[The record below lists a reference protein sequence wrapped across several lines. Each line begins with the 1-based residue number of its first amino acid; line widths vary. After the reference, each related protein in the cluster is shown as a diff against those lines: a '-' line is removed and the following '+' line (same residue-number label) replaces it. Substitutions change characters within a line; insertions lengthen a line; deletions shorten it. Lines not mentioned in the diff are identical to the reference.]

1 MLALGDI
8 LRAIFMD
15 SPTALTAAAAEMG
28 ALAKEKLL
36 SIPDYAERQDL
47 HAELNAVAYELLA
60 PPFELS
66 HLVLL
71 SERDYVDQERRLVGE
86 LCTRYGITPPNA
98 HENDFSADCGE
109 FRLRWERHT
118 EYSTYTIY
126 RAKPFEIPFAH
137 PPVTY
142 VPQDWLARLPG
153 ELLVATHIALEDRA
167 RPKRSL
173 HELVTLFASG
183 TVIGSKVAGGAAS
196 VWSDNQIHADN
207 FGRIL
212 IHDDNLRSR
221 QVGRLVQRL
230 LEIETYRMLAML
242 PLPITRKIIPQLA
255 RADQRLAELTAN
267 HAQLNCIEDEQRLL
281 NELTQLAAETERL
294 SALTSHRFNASRA
307 YYDIVKLRI
316 TELREERIEGLQML
330 QEFMIQRLSSAMGTC
345 ELVHTKLETL
355 STRLGRASALLRT
368 RVDLSMEGQIRD
380 LLKSMDNRAHVQL
393 RMQETVEGLSVVV
406 LSYYLLGIVGYGLK
420 ALKAA
425 GQDINVELLTGIA
438 IPFVVIAVYFVV
450 RGVRSVIGKLHREK

>member
-1 MLALGDI
+1 MNAHPSVS
-8 LRAIFMD
+8 A
-15 SPTALTAAAAEMG
+15 SSAEQTFSQQST
-28 ALAKEKLL
+28 LL
-36 SIPDYAERQDL
+36 VPEYPGRLEL
-47 HAELNAVAYELLA
+47 HTELNSVAYELLT
-60 PPFELS
+60 PPFQLS
-66 HLVLL
+66 HLVLM
-71 SERDYVDQERRLVGE
+71 SERDRVDQERQLVGE
-86 LCTRYGITPPNA
+86 LCTRFGIDPPGV
-98 HENDFSADCGE
+98 HESDFSADFGE

-126 RAKPFEIPFAH
+126 RAKPFDVPFEH
-137 PPVTY
+137 PAIND
-142 VPQDWLARLPG
+142 VPAEWIARLPG
-153 ELLVATHIALEDRA
+153 ELLVATHIALEDRS

-196 VWSDNQIHADN
+196 VWSDNQIHKDN

-242 PLPITRKIIPQLA
+242 PLPITRSIIPQLA
-255 RADQRLAELTAN
+255 RADQRLAELIAN
-267 HAQLNCIEDEQRLL
+267 NVETNSIEDEQRLL
-281 NELTQLAAETERL
+281 DELTRLAAETEQL
-294 SALTSHRFNASRA
+294 SAQTSHRFNASRA
-307 YYDIVKLRI
+307 YYNIVKLRI

-368 RVDLSMEGQIRD
+368 RVDLSMEAQIRD
-380 LLKSMDNRAHVQL
+380 LLKSMDNRAHMQL
-393 RMQETVEGLSVVV
+393 RLQETVEGLSVVV
-406 LSYYLLGIVGYGLK
+406 LSYYLLGILGYGLK

-425 GQDINVELLTGIA
+425 GHDLDVELMTGMA
-438 IPFVVIAVYFVV
+438 IPVVVL
-450 RGVRSVIGKLHREK
+450 SVFFIVTGLRHVIKKLHRD

>member
-1 MLALGDI
+1 MDVHNSFSATLAEQQFSQQPL
-8 LRAIFMD
+8 LRV
-15 SPTALTAAAAEMG
+15 PEY
-28 ALAKEKLL
+28 
-36 SIPDYAERQDL
+36 PERL
-47 HAELNAVAYELLA
+47 ELYTELNSVAYELLT
-60 PPFELS
+60 PPFQLS
-66 HLVLL
+66 HLVLM
-71 SERDYVDQERRLVGE
+71 SERDQVEHERQLVGE
-86 LCTRYGITPPNA
+86 LCMRYGIDPPGA
-98 HENDFSADCGE
+98 HESDFSADFGE

-118 EYSTYTIY
+118 EYSTYTVY
-126 RAKPFEIPFAH
+126 RAKPFDIPFEH
-137 PPVTY
+137 PAINN
-142 VPQDWLARLPG
+142 VPAEWVARLPG
-153 ELLVATHIALEDRA
+153 ELLVATHLALEDRS

-196 VWSDNQIHADN
+196 VWSDNQIHKDN

-212 IHDDNLRSR
+212 IHDENLRSR

-242 PLPITRKIIPQLA
+242 PLPITRRIIPQLA
-255 RADQRLAELTAN
+255 RADQRLAALIASNVETN
-267 HAQLNCIEDEQRLL
+267 SIEDEQRLL
-281 NELTQLAAETERL
+281 EELTRLAAETEQM
-294 SALTSHRFNASRA
+294 SAQTSHRFNASRA
-307 YYDIVKLRI
+307 YYNIVKLRI

-368 RVDLSMEGQIRD
+368 RVDLSMEAQIRD

-406 LSYYLLGIVGYGLK
+406 LSYYLLGILGYGLK

-425 GQDINVELLTGIA
+425 GYALDVELLTGLA
-438 IPFVVIAVYFVV
+438 IPVVVL
-450 RGVRSVIGKLHREK
+450 SVFFMVTGLRHIFRKLHQD

>member
-1 MLALGDI
+1 MNSLPRLSPSTVESK
-8 LRAIFMD
+8 D
-15 SPTALTAAAAEMG
+15 S
-28 ALAKEKLL
+28 AKDKLL
-36 SIPDYAERQDL
+36 NIHEYSERMEI
-47 HAELNAVAYELLA
+47 HIELNTVAYELLA

-66 HLVLL
+66 HLVLM
-71 SERDYVDQERRLVGE
+71 SERGWVDQERELIGE
-86 LCTRYGITPPNA
+86 LCVRYNISPPNT
-98 HENDFSADCGE
+98 HENDFSADFGE

-126 RAKPFEIPFAH
+126 RAKPFEMPFKH
-137 PPVTY
+137 PAITY
-142 VPQDWLARLPG
+142 VPQEWLARLPG
-153 ELLVATHIALEDRA
+153 ELLVATHIALEDRLQ
-167 RPKRSL
+167 PKRSL
-173 HELVTLFASG
+173 HELSALFASG

-196 VWSDNQIHADN
+196 VWSDNQIHHDN

-212 IHDDNLRSR
+212 IHDENLRSR

-242 PLPITRKIIPQLA
+242 PLPVTRKIIPQLA

-267 HAQLNCIEDEQRLL
+267 NVELTSIEDEQRLL
-281 NELTQLAAETERL
+281 NELTLLAAETERL

-355 STRLGRASALLRT
+355 SMRLGRASALLRT
-368 RVDLSMEGQIRD
+368 RVDLSMEAQIRD
-380 LLKSMDNRAHVQL
+380 LLKSMDNRARVQL

-406 LSYYLLGIVGYGLK
+406 LSYYLLGILGYGLK
-420 ALKAA
+420 AFKAA
-425 GQDINVELLTGIA
+425 GQNVNVELLTGIA
-438 IPFVVIAVYFVV
+438 IPFVVLGVYFVV
-450 RGVRSVIGKLHREK
+450 RGVRSVVSKLHKDK

>member
-1 MLALGDI
+1 MN
-8 LRAIFMD
+8 
-15 SPTALTAAAAEMG
+15 SLTASSSLTTEPKD
-28 ALAKEKLL
+28 LVKDRLL
-36 SIPDYAERQDL
+36 NIPEYSARLEL
-47 HAELNAVAYELLA
+47 HTELNAVAYELLA
-60 PPFELS
+60 PPVQLS
-66 HLVLL
+66 HLVLM
-71 SERDYVDQERRLVGE
+71 SERHWVDQERTLMGE
-86 LCTRYGITPPNA
+86 LCDRYGINPPNT

-126 RAKPFEIPFAH
+126 RAKLFEIPFEH
-137 PPVTY
+137 PAIEY
-142 VPQDWLARLPG
+142 VPQEWLARLPG
-153 ELLVATHIALEDRA
+153 ELLVATHIALEDRS

-173 HELVTLFASG
+173 HELATLFASG

-196 VWSDNQIHADN
+196 VWSDNQIHGDN

-212 IHDDNLRSR
+212 IHDENLRSR

-230 LEIETYRMLAML
+230 LEIETYRMMAML
-242 PLPITRKIIPQLA
+242 PLPITREIIPQLA
-255 RADQRLAELTAN
+255 RADQRLAALIANNVELT
-267 HAQLNCIEDEQRLL
+267 CIEDEQRLL
-281 NELTQLAAETERL
+281 DELTKLAAETERL
-294 SALTSHRFNASRA
+294 SAQTSHRFNASRA
-307 YYDIVKLRI
+307 YYNIVKLRI

-355 STRLGRASALLRT
+355 SMRLGRASALLRT
-368 RVDLSMEGQIRD
+368 RVDLSMEAQIRD
-380 LLKSMDNRAHVQL
+380 LLKSMDHRAHVQL

-438 IPFVVIAVYFVV
+438 IPVVVLGVFFVV
-450 RGVRSVIGKLHREK
+450 RGVRHVIGKLHRDK

>member
-1 MLALGDI
+1 
-8 LRAIFMD
+8 MD
-15 SPTALTAAAAEMG
+15 SLTHLPSPAIQP
-28 ALAKEKLL
+28 KD
-36 SIPDYAERQDL
+36 IPKDKFLNIPEYSERMEI
-47 HAELNAVAYELLA
+47 HIELNTVAYELLA

-66 HLVLL
+66 HLVLM
-71 SERDYVDQERRLVGE
+71 SERGWVDQERELIGE
-86 LCTRYGITPPNA
+86 LCVRYNISPPNT
-98 HENDFSADCGE
+98 HENDFSADFGE

-118 EYSTYTIY
+118 EYSTYTVY
-126 RAKPFEIPFAH
+126 RAKPFEMPFQH
-137 PPVTY
+137 PAITY
-142 VPQDWLARLPG
+142 VPQEWLARLPG
-153 ELLVATHIALEDRA
+153 ELLVATHIALEDRS

-173 HELVTLFASG
+173 HELSALFASG

-196 VWSDNQIHADN
+196 VWSDNQIHHDN

-212 IHDDNLRSR
+212 IHDENLRSR
-221 QVGRLVQRL
+221 QIGRLVQRL

-242 PLPITRKIIPQLA
+242 PLPVTRKIIPQLA

-267 HAQLNCIEDEQRLL
+267 NVELASIEDEQRLL
-281 NELTQLAAETERL
+281 NELTLLAAEAERL

-316 TELREERIEGLQML
+316 TELREERVEGLQML

-355 STRLGRASALLRT
+355 SMRLGRASALLRT

-380 LLKSMDNRAHVQL
+380 LLKSMDNRARVQL

-406 LSYYLLGIVGYGLK
+406 LSYYLLGILGYGLK

-425 GQDINVELLTGIA
+425 GQNVNVELLTGIA
-438 IPFVVIAVYFVV
+438 IPFVVLGVYFVV
-450 RGVRSVIGKLHREK
+450 RGVRSVINKLHKDK

>member
-1 MLALGDI
+1 MNDHPSVSA
-8 LRAIFMD
+8 
-15 SPTALTAAAAEMG
+15 SSAEQPCSQQST
-28 ALAKEKLL
+28 LL
-36 SIPDYAERQDL
+36 VPEYPGRLEL
-47 HAELNAVAYELLA
+47 HTELNSVAYELLT
-60 PPFELS
+60 PPFQLS
-66 HLVLL
+66 HLVLM
-71 SERDYVDQERRLVGE
+71 SERDRVDQERQLVGE
-86 LCTRYGITPPNA
+86 LCTRFGIDPPGV
-98 HENDFSADCGE
+98 HESDFSADFGE

-126 RAKPFEIPFAH
+126 RAKQFDVPFEH
-137 PPVTY
+137 PAIND
-142 VPQDWLARLPG
+142 VPAEWVARLPG
-153 ELLVATHIALEDRA
+153 ELLVATHIALEDRS

-183 TVIGSKVAGGAAS
+183 TVIGSKVAGGSAS
-196 VWSDNQIHADN
+196 VWSDNQIHQDN

-242 PLPITRKIIPQLA
+242 PLPITRSIIPQLA
-255 RADQRLAELTAN
+255 RADQRLAELIAN
-267 HAQLNCIEDEQRLL
+267 NVETNSIEDEQRLL
-281 NELTQLAAETERL
+281 DELTRLAAETEQL
-294 SALTSHRFNASRA
+294 SAQTSHRFNASRA
-307 YYDIVKLRI
+307 YYNIVKLRI

-368 RVDLSMEGQIRD
+368 RVDLSMEAQIRD
-380 LLKSMDNRAHVQL
+380 LLKSMDNRAHMQL
-393 RMQETVEGLSVVV
+393 RLQETVEGLSVVV
-406 LSYYLLGIVGYGLK
+406 LSYYLLGILGYGLK

-425 GQDINVELLTGIA
+425 GHDLDVELMTGMA
-438 IPFVVIAVYFVV
+438 IPVVVL
-450 RGVRSVIGKLHREK
+450 SVFFIVTGLRHVIKKLHRD

>member
-1 MLALGDI
+1 
-8 LRAIFMD
+8 MD
-15 SPTALTAAAAEMG
+15 SLTPLSSLITEPQD
-28 ALAKEKLL
+28 LLKEKLL
-36 SIPDYAERQDL
+36 AIPEYSQRQEL
-47 HAELNAVAYELLA
+47 HNELNSVAYELLA
-60 PPFELS
+60 PPVELS
-66 HLVLL
+66 HLVLI
-71 SERDYVDQERRLVGE
+71 SERHWVDQERELVGE
-86 LCTRYGITPPNA
+86 LCERYGINPPNT
-98 HENDFSADCGE
+98 HENDFSADFGE

-118 EYSTYTIY
+118 EYSTYTVY
-126 RAKPFEIPFAH
+126 RAKPFVTPFEH
-137 PPVTY
+137 PAIEY
-142 VPQDWLARLPG
+142 VPQEWLIRLPG
-153 ELLVATHIALEDRA
+153 ELLVATHIALEDRS

-173 HELVTLFASG
+173 HELSNLFASG

-196 VWSDNQIHADN
+196 VWSDNQIHHDN

-212 IHDDNLRSR
+212 IHDENLRSR

-242 PLPITRKIIPQLA
+242 PLPITREIIPQLA
-255 RADQRLAELTAN
+255 RADQRLAELISNNVEMTS
-267 HAQLNCIEDEQRLL
+267 IEDEQSLL
-281 NELTQLAAETERL
+281 DELTRLAAETERL
-294 SALTSHRFNASRA
+294 SAQTSHRFNASRA

-355 STRLGRASALLRT
+355 SMRLGRASALLRT
-368 RVDLSMEGQIRD
+368 RVDLSMEAQIHD
-380 LLKSMDNRAHVQL
+380 LLKSMDHRAHVQL

-425 GQDINVELLTGIA
+425 DHDINVELLTGLA
-438 IPFVVIAVYFVV
+438 IPVVVLGVFFVIRRLRHVIT
-450 RGVRSVIGKLHREK
+450 KLHRDK

>member
-1 MLALGDI
+1 MN
-8 LRAIFMD
+8 
-15 SPTALTAAAAEMG
+15 
-28 ALAKEKLL
+28 
-36 SIPDYAERQDL
+36 IPEYPERQEL

-66 HLVLL
+66 HLVLM
-71 SERDYVDQERRLVGE
+71 SEREWIEQERKLICQ
-86 LCTRYGITPPNA
+86 LCVRYNINPPNT
-98 HENDFSADCGE
+98 HESDFSADFGE

-118 EYSTYTIY
+118 EYSTYTVY
-126 RAKPFEIPFAH
+126 RVGSFDIPFKYSAI
-137 PPVTY
+137 TY
-142 VPQDWLARLPG
+142 VPQEWLTSLPG
-153 ELLVATHIALEDRA
+153 DLLVATHIALEDRS

-173 HELVTLFASG
+173 HELSALFASG

-196 VWSDNQIHADN
+196 VWSDNQIHSDN

-212 IHDDNLRSR
+212 IHDENLRSR
-221 QVGRLVQRL
+221 QIGRLVQRL

-242 PLPITRKIIPQLA
+242 PLPVTRKIIPQLA

-267 HAQLNCIEDEQRLL
+267 NVVLTSIEDEQHLL
-281 NELTQLAAETERL
+281 NELTLLAAKAERL
-294 SALTSHRFNASRA
+294 SAQTSHRFNASRA

-316 TELREERIEGLQML
+316 AELREERIEGLQML

-368 RVDLSMEGQIRD
+368 RVDLSMEAQIRD

-406 LSYYLLGIVGYGLK
+406 LSYYLLGIIGYGLK
-420 ALKAA
+420 AFKAA
-425 GQDINVELLTGIA
+425 AHDINVELLTGIA
-438 IPFVVIAVYFVV
+438 IPIVVLGVFLVV
-450 RGVRSVIGKLHREK
+450 RRVRNMISKL

>member
-1 MLALGDI
+1 MNVHAS
-8 LRAIFMD
+8 F
-15 SPTALTAAAAEMG
+15 TATSAEQQFSRQSS
-28 ALAKEKLL
+28 LHVPEY
-36 SIPDYAERQDL
+36 PERLEL
-47 HAELNAVAYELLA
+47 HTELNSVAYELLA

-66 HLVLL
+66 HLVLI
-71 SERDYVDQERRLVGE
+71 SERDRVDQERQLLGE
-86 LCTRYGITPPNA
+86 LCIRYGINPPGA
-98 HENDFSADCGE
+98 HESDFSADFGD

-118 EYSTYTIY
+118 EYSTYTVY
-126 RAKPFEIPFAH
+126 RAKPFNVPFEH
-137 PPVTY
+137 PAINE
-142 VPQDWLARLPG
+142 VPAEWVARLPG
-153 ELLVATHIALEDRA
+153 ELLVATHIALEDRS

-173 HELVTLFASG
+173 HELVTLFSSG

-196 VWSDNQIHADN
+196 VWSDNQIHKDN

-242 PLPITRKIIPQLA
+242 PLPVTRKIIPRLE
-255 RADQRLAELTAN
+255 RADQRLAALIASNVETN
-267 HAQLNCIEDEQRLL
+267 SIEDEQRLL
-281 NELTQLAAETERL
+281 EELTKLAAETERM
-294 SALTSHRFNASRA
+294 SAQTSHRFNASRA
-307 YYDIVKLRI
+307 YYNIVKLRI

-406 LSYYLLGIVGYGLK
+406 LSYYLLGILGYGLK

-425 GQDINVELLTGIA
+425 GHDLDVELVTGMA
-438 IPFVVIAVYFVV
+438 IPVVVLGVFFIVT
-450 RGVRSVIGKLHREK
+450 GVRHIFRKLQRH